1 MAMGSTGMSLLLEQ
15 GAGEVK
21 HLTDETLVFAS
32 VGALARG
39 IRLKRFSALEV
50 VDAYLRRIDA
60 VNPKLN
66 ALVFRATDEAR
77 EAARAADRALAQ
89 GKRLGPLHGVPVS
102 VKDSFDVAGMVSTAG
117 TTGWAKRI
125 PASDATVV
133 ARLRAAGCIILGKT
147 NTPEFTMS
155 DETDNLVYGRT
166 NNPYDL
172 SRTPGGSS
180 GGPVALIAS
189 GGTAFDLGSDTGNS
203 IRMPAHFAGV
213 AGIKPTEGRVPKT
226 GHAISF
232 VGHIGSWTQVGPLA
246 RYVDDLILILPI
258 ISGPDGTDP
267 YIVPAPLQSPG
278 KTVIRQ
284 LRVAFHANNG
294 IIAPTAETQSAVRAA
309 AQVLRARGAQV
320 EERVPPA
327 LSEFGDLWQRV
338 AFADGAAW
346 LKRLL
351 QAAGTPGNGSMP
363 WLANVRSVPPAEVT
377 RAIEQM
383 DRWRSRMLDFMRN
396 VDVILCPVHPT
407 PAVRHGGSS
416 TPEFELGDS
425 YSTAYNITGWPGAAV
440 RAATSPEGL
449 PIAVQILGRPWRE
462 DVVLA
467 VAKVIET
474 ELGGWKRPAI

>member
-1 MAMGSTGMSLLLEQ
+1 
-15 GAGEVK
+15 
-21 HLTDETLVFAS
+21 
-32 VGALARG
+32 
-39 IRLKRFSALEV
+39 
-50 VDAYLRRIDA
+50 
-60 VNPKLN
+60 
-66 ALVFRATDEAR
+66 
-77 EAARAADRALAQ
+77 
-89 GKRLGPLHGVPVS
+89 
-102 VKDSFDVAGMVSTAG
+102 
-117 TTGWAKRI
+117 
-125 PASDATVV
+125 
-133 ARLRAAGCIILGKT
+133 
-147 NTPEFTMS
+147 
-155 DETDNLVYGRT
+155 
-166 NNPYDL
+166 
-172 SRTPGGSS
+172 
-180 GGPVALIAS
+180 
-189 GGTAFDLGSDTGNS
+189 
-203 IRMPAHFAGV
+203 MPAHFAGV

-267 YIVPAPLQSPG
+267 YIVPAPLQSPA

-284 LRVAFHANNG
+284 LRVAFHTNNG

-346 LKRLL
+346 VKRLL

-363 WLANVRSVPPAEVT
+363 WLAGVRSVPPAEVT

-383 DRWRSRMLDFMRN
+383 DQWRSRMLDFMRN

-407 PAVRHGGSS
+407 PAVKHGGSS
-416 TPEFELGDS
+416 APEFELGDS
-425 YSTAYNITGWPGAAV
+425 YSAAYNITGWPGAAV

-449 PIAVQILGRPWRE
+449 PIAVQVLGKPWR
-462 DVVLA
+462 
-467 VAKVIET
+467 
-474 ELGGWKRPAI
+474 

>member
-1 MAMGSTGMSLLLEQ
+1 MAMGSTGMSLFLEQ
-15 GAGEVK
+15 AAGEVK
-21 HLTDETLVFAS
+21 QLTDETLVYAS
-32 VGALARG
+32 VGALAQG

-50 VDAYLRRIDA
+50 VDAYLRRISA
-60 VNPKLN
+60 VNPKIN
-66 ALVFRATDEAR
+66 ALVYSAADEAR

-89 GKRLGPLHGVPVS
+89 GRKLGPLHGVPVS
-102 VKDSFDVAGMVSTAG
+102 IKDSFDVAGMISTAG

-125 PASDATVV
+125 PARDATVV
-133 ARLRAAGCIILGKT
+133 ARLRTAGCIILGKT

-189 GGTAFDLGSDTGNS
+189 GGTPFDLGSDTGNS

-232 VGHIGSWTQVGPLA
+232 EGHIASWTQVGPLA

-258 ISGPDGTDP
+258 ISGPDGIDP
-267 YIVPAPLQSPG
+267 YIAPVPLQNPAQ
-278 KTVIRQ
+278 TVIPR
-284 LRVAFHANNG
+284 LRVAFHTDNG
-294 IIAPTAETQSAVRAA
+294 IITPTAETQAAVRAA

-320 EERVPPA
+320 EERRPPA
-327 LSEFGDLWQRV
+327 LAQYGDLWQRV

-346 LKRLL
+346 VKRLL
-351 QAAGTPGNGSMP
+351 QAAGTPSNGSMP

-383 DRWRSRMLDFMRN
+383 DRWRSHMLEFLHD
-396 VDVILCPVHPT
+396 VDLILCPVHPT
-407 PAVRHGGSS
+407 PAVPHGASS

-425 YSTAYNITGWPGAAV
+425 YSSAYNITGWPGAAV
-440 RAATSPEGL
+440 RAGTSPEGL
-449 PIAVQILGRPWRE
+449 PIAVQIVGRPWRE

-467 VAKVIET
+467 AAKAIET
-474 ELGGWKRPAI
+474 ALGGWKRPLI